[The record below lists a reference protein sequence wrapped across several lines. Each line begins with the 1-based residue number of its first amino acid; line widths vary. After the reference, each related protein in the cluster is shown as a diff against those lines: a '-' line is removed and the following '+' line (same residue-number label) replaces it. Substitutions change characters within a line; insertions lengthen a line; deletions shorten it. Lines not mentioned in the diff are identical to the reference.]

1 MVTLRSGE
9 PPPRLSGEPAARRR
23 RARSSAKRVSCSS
36 RVRCSSC
43 SRRTAG
49 GRNRTAGGQEALRG
63 SIGTGLAA
71 AGGGVTAVNATRIA
85 SGLAAS
91 CAGELR
97 RNGEDGEFTESD
109 AQMQCGLS
117 PAVWAIALA
126 GGRGGV
132 ELDAC
137 IATRQ
142 ELSPR

>member
-1 MVTLRSGE
+1 MRDALGETAFGRKRIPVDSGGE
-9 PPPRLSGEPAARRR
+9 PVGE
-23 RARSSAKRVSCSS
+23 KG

-49 GRNRTAGGQEALRG
+49 GRKRTAGGQEALRG
-63 SIGTGLAA
+63 SIGIGLAA

-85 SGLAAS
+85 SGLATAS

-97 RNGEDGEFTESD
+97 RNGEDAPALMASD

-117 PAVWAIALA
+117 PAVWAIALE
-126 GGRGGV
+126 GGRLGGV

-142 ELSPR
+142 GLSPR

>member
-1 MVTLRSGE
+1 M
-9 PPPRLSGEPAARRR
+9 
-23 RARSSAKRVSCSS
+23 
-36 RVRCSSC
+36 RCSSC

-49 GRNRTAGGQEALRG
+49 GRNFIAGGQEALRG

-97 RNGEDGEFTESD
+97 RNGEFDGEFTESE

-117 PAVWAIALA
+117 PAVWAISLA
-126 GGRGGV
+126 FGRSGGV

-137 IATRQ
+137 IATRGKNYR
-142 ELSPR
+142 LVSRYPRQTVGR